1 MHILIN
7 GWFTGQQ
14 SAGSG
19 QYLYYLLPHLGVQDS
34 TVRYSL
40 LLPQG
45 WQATFTLPL
54 PTNVTTITQAL
65 PALPKNLAKLWW
77 EQITV
82 PWMARKIQADALWVP
97 YWAAPWWQPVP
108 TTVTLHDL
116 IPLLLPDYREGILN
130 QLYTALV
137 AFTTRRATSIIT
149 VSHASKRDIVAH
161 LHVPE
166 ERVHVVYHGPTMEIE
181 TPHPTQEQIRRKYN
195 LPTRYFLYLG
205 GFDVRKNLRG
215 TLTAYKRYL
224 EHNGDPSIKL
234 VIAGKLPQ
242 LDSPFMPDP
251 RRMAAE
257 LALND
262 QVRFCGWVD
271 DQDKMLLYAGATA
284 YLFPSLYEGFGMM
297 ILEAQ
302 TAGVPLLTSQ
312 TLTNFIEIS

>member
-19 QYLYYLLPHLGVQDS
+19 QYLYYLLPHLAAQDP

-45 WQATFTLPL
+45 WQPTFTLPL
-54 PTNVTTITQAL
+54 PPNVTTITQAL
-65 PALPKNLAKLWW
+65 PALPENLAKLCW
-77 EQITV
+77 EQFTV
-82 PWMARKIQADALWVP
+82 PWMARKLQVNALWVP
-97 YWAAPWWQPVP
+97 YWAVPWWQPVP
-108 TTVTLHDL
+108 TTVTVHDL
-116 IPLLLPDYREGILN
+116 IPLLLPDYRGGILN
-130 QLYTALV
+130 RLYTALV
-137 AFTTRRATSIIT
+137 AFTTRRAASIIT

-161 LHVPE
+161 LPVPE
-166 ERVHVVYHGPTMEIE
+166 ERVHVVYHGPTMEME
-181 TPHPTQEQIRRKYN
+181 TPRATPEQIRHKYN
-195 LPTRYFLYLG
+195 LPARYFLYLG
-205 GFDVRKNLRG
+205 GFDVRKNLRA

-224 EHNGDPSIKL
+224 ERNGDPAIKL

-251 RRMAAE
+251 QRIAAE
-257 LALND
+257 LSLGD
-262 QVRFCGWVD
+262 QVYFCGWVD

-302 TAGVPLLTSQ
+302 IAGVPLLTSQ
-312 TLTNFIEIS
+312 T